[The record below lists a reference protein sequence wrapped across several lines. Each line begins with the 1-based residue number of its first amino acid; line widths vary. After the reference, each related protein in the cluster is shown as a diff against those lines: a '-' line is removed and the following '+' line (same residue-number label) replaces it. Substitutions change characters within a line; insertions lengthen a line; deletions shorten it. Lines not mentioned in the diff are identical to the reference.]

1 MRAVV
6 TGSDGFIG
14 RHLVDALV
22 SGGCE
27 VIGLDKQSGADVLDC
42 ELPNADVVFHLA
54 AQTDAYCADA
64 AHDAMT
70 NVVGTVRV
78 LERYR
83 ERVVLASSSMVSYPV
98 APYAISKRACEE
110 YAKHFGAAIV
120 RLCNIVGPGGHGV
133 FQKFEQAD
141 ELSIYGTGD
150 QLRTYAPVQSAVSM
164 LMDAKPGELLIL
176 RGVELTI
183 NEIAGSDKFV
193 NKPRRY
199 LPARPLD
206 MIDGRQIIHADA

>member
-6 TGSDGFIG
+6 TGSEGFIG
-14 RHLVDALV
+14 RHLVDALLSV
-22 SGGCE
+22 GCE
-27 VIGLDKQSGADVLDC
+27 VIGIDKRSGSDIRDC
-42 ELPNADVVFHLA
+42 ELPDADRVFHLA

-64 AHDAMT
+64 RYDALT
-70 NVVGTVRV
+70 NVVGTVRI

-83 ERVVLASSSMVSYPV
+83 DRVVLASSSMVNYPV

-133 FQKFEQAD
+133 VQKFEQAD
-141 ELSIYGTGD
+141 ELCIYGTGD
-150 QLRTYAPVQSAVSM
+150 QLRTYAPVQSAVIM
-164 LMDAKPGELLIL
+164 LMDAKPRELSVL

-193 NKPRRY
+193 SKPRRY
-199 LPARPLD
+199 LPARALD
-206 MIDGRQIIHADA
+206 LIDGRQIL